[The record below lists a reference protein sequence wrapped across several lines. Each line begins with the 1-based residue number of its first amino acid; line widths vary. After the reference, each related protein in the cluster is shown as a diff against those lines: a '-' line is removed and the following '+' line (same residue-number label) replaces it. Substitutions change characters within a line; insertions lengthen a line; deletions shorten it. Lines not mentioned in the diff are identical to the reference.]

1 MCALESS
8 KQQAFSCCV
17 ALFYVV
23 SLVGSKKQKFLP
35 LALPLLLFPLPE
47 SFLIINRS
55 SWRRLPVDC
64 ELKTFTATSHCVLGG
79 RAIEL
84 PADVAAPT
92 CRQGIIDALREQ
104 INSSSSPF
112 FITWT
117 PREESGLRC
126 KIELDW
132 IPIGFP
138 LDSIGSFA
146 NYSIS
151 YTCFYF
157 APDFAISLP
166 SFFCALYHFANY
178 PHGSLNKNYLF
189 FAPCLL

>member
-132 IPIGFP
+132 IPIGFNWIVRK
-138 LDSIGSFA
+138 LFDQ
-146 NYSIS
+146 
-151 YTCFYF
+151 
-157 APDFAISLP
+157 L
-166 SFFCALYHFANY
+166 
-178 PHGSLNKNYLF
+178 YLF
-189 FAPCLL
+189 LFCSRFCYFVAFFFLRFVPFRKLSTW